1 MRSVSIF
8 VVIISVSFSSILYA
22 QDGTDTLYVRPK
34 DTMEFVVK
42 WQELAHGVSFCETDA
57 PLRSIKGDSKITIL
71 KINPSYV
78 EFELATTTAMDS
90 VRRPVNFWADT
101 LNFNIVFN
109 AGMYDLARPLISRG
123 LLKNGEHTNQRILK
137 EGWNTVLALN
147 PIDSKNSKN
156 AKIFDLQCNSFDQ
169 FSRSYS
175 GLIQGIRM
183 LDCEGNTM
191 LWKKSQYCSMLVC
204 AQDKEDNL
212 YLIFTRSPYS
222 HNQMIRFMK
231 QFPTPLHSAIYMEG
245 GPETSLYVHIGDFC
259 MQKVGSYVSG
269 TYPKD
274 SNAVY
279 WGLPNVVGIRIKK

>member
-1 MRSVSIF
+1 MKKVSLLLL
-8 VVIISVSFSSILYA
+8 VGWCFSCFG
-22 QDGTDTLYVRPK
+22 QDGTDTTYVRLK
-34 DTMEFVVK
+34 DTMDFVVK
-42 WQELAHGVSFCETDA
+42 WQELAKGVSFCETDA
-57 PLRSIKGDSKITIL
+57 PLRSIKGDSKLTIL
-71 KINPSYV
+71 KINPAYV
-78 EFELATTTAMDS
+78 DMHLATTTAMDS
-90 VRRPVNFWADT
+90 VSRPVNFWADT
-101 LNFNIVFN
+101 LNFDIVFN

-123 LLKNGEHTNQRILK
+123 LLKNGDHSNQRVLK

-147 PIDSKNSKN
+147 PVDSKNQIA
-156 AKIFDLQCNSFDQ
+156 AKIYDLQCNSFDQ
-169 FSRSYS
+169 FSKKYN

-183 LDCEGNTM
+183 LDCEGNPM
-191 LWKKSQYCSMLVC
+191 SWKKNQYCSMLVC

-274 SNAVY
+274 SNSVF
-279 WGLPNVVGIRIKK
+279 WGLPNVVGIKVKK